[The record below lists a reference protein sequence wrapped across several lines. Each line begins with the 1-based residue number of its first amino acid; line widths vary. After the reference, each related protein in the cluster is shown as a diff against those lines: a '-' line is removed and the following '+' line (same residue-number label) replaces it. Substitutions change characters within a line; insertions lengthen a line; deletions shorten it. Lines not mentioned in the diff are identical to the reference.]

1 MSISSLIALCCGIS
15 LFLFGMTLMGDGLK
29 RISGNRLGPVLFR
42 LSGTQWKG
50 ILLGTGV
57 TAVIQSSSATSV
69 MVVGFVNSGMMKPR
83 QAISV
88 ILGAILGT
96 SITGWIICLSYLDS
110 AAGWISLLST
120 ATLTG
125 VIAVAGILLRVFS
138 KQQVHHQLGD
148 ILMGFAVLMV
158 GMSQMSDSVGNLGS
172 QPWFTGLIAT
182 LTHPAMGILFGFV
195 FSAMLQSASA
205 AVGILQA
212 LSITGVMTMQAALPL
227 LMGICIGASLPVLL
241 SALGANTEGKRTA
254 LSYLV
259 ASFAG
264 VMVCA
269 ALFYIAH
276 AMFHFDFLCQSM
288 NPFSIAAINTI
299 LRLAILCVLCPFTDV
314 LEATAAL
321 LIPSKA
327 SSSQPGVRLEERFL
341 SHPALAVEQS
351 RLTMNDM
358 AAHADEAVRDA
369 IGLLTHY
376 TDEGYQHVK
385 ELENEGDSFEDAL
398 GTYLV
403 KMTGQELTERQT
415 QLVSLS
421 LHTISDFERITDHA
435 LNIARSADEMHEK
448 QLSFSDDAAAELSV
462 MNQAIQEIMHLA
474 VGALIHEDEAMAGK
488 VEPLQE
494 VIDELCEQMKLRHV
508 ERLQEGKCTIA
519 HGFILNDLIT
529 NFQRIGAHCS
539 NIAVA
544 MIELGSGSLEVHE
557 YLGSIRRA
565 HAPNYENDR
574 RDFQKKYQL

>member
-42 LSGTQWKG
+42 LSGTQWRG

-158 GMSQMSDSVGNLGS
+158 GMSQMSDSVSNLGS
-172 QPWFTGLIAT
+172 QPWFTGLITT
-182 LTHPAMGILFGFV
+182 LTHPALGILVGFV

-212 LSITGVMTMQAALPL
+212 LSVTGVMTMQATLPL

-276 AMFHFDFLCQSM
+276 AMFHFDFLRQSM

-314 LEATAAL
+314 LEAVAAL

-327 SSSQPGVRLEERFL
+327 GSSQPGVRLEERFL

-351 RLTMNDM
+351 RLTMNEM
-358 AAHADEAVRDA
+358 AAHADEAVQDA
-369 IGLLTHY
+369 IGLLTYY

-474 VGALIHEDEAMAGK
+474 VGALIHEDATTAGK

-574 RDFQKKYQL
+574 RDFQHKYQL